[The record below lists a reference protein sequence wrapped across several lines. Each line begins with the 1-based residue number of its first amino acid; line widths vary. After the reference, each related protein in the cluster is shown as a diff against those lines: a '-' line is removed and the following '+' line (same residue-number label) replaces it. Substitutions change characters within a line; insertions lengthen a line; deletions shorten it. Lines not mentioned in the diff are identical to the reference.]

1 MTTDPG
7 AVPPDANPLPEP
19 EIENDDDK
27 LNDLDNLIKGE
38 PSPTKKN
45 QPHLGAVDSIEM
57 MERGNANGN
66 GSSLDTPSRVV
77 SQSTT
82 SSLMQ
87 EDVDL
92 HDNHNVGSNNTN
104 MNGIPQAVVNAG
116 AVGAAVVGAAGVAI
130 VGAASGVAA
139 AAGPIKVKR
148 SPMMPQQ
155 RGRRMCRRCQAFK
168 PPRAHHCSIC
178 KRCIIKMDHHCPWVN
193 NCVGIGNHK
202 VCFGKYVSALSLN
215 AYRASLHFFHCV
227 PVLPSVHF
235 LYIPILRLLLP
246 IYNLPFLQLY
256 WFIKT
261 SWA

>member
-45 QPHLGAVDSIEM
+45 QPHLEAVDSIEM
-57 MERGNANGN
+57 MERGNANS
-66 GSSLDTPSRVV
+66 SSLDTPSRVV

-92 HDNHNVGSNNTN
+92 HDNHNVESNNTKI
-104 MNGIPQAVVNAG
+104 NGIPQAVVNAG

-130 VGAASGVAA
+130 AGAASGVAA

-202 VCFGKYVSALSLN
+202 VCFGKYVFALSLVCIP
-215 AYRASLHFFHCV
+215 RLTSLFPLYYSTSFCSFFIH
-227 PVLPSVHF
+227 PYLAPTPSY
-235 LYIPILRLLLP
+235 L
-246 IYNLPFLQLY
+246 
-256 WFIKT
+256 
-261 SWA
+261 